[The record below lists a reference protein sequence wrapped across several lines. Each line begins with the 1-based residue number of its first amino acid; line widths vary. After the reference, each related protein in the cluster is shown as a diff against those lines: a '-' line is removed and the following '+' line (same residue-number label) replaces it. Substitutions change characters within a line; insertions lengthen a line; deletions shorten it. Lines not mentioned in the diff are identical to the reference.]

1 MNLQVFY
8 EKVGGSYSEVLNRLI
23 NDRLITKFLLKFPSD
38 PSYAVLSVSIDHE
51 DYEEAFRAA
60 HTLKGVCLN
69 LGLSNL
75 AQTATDLAE
84 LLRSVDDQIDQEEL
98 IKLMNQ
104 IKKEYVIVVDAMHE
118 LN

>member
-1 MNLQVFY
+1 MNLQTFY
-8 EKVGGSYSEVLNRLI
+8 EKVGGNYTEVLSRLI
-23 NDRLITKFLLKFPSD
+23 SDRLITKFLLKFPDD

-75 AQTATDLAE
+75 AQNATALTE
-84 LLRSVDDQIDQEEL
+84 LLRSANGQVDQEQL
-98 IKLMNQ
+98 ITLMNQ
-104 IKKEYVIVVDAMHE
+104 IKKEYVIVVDAIPGLM
-118 LN
+118 